1 MNIPPANVIELSRP
15 LSNMVRPRSH
25 SADGNTYDIAEEENM
40 LEKLAGNTANS
51 NR

>member
-15 LSNMVRPRSH
+15 LSNMVSFKSH
-25 SADGNTYDIAEEENM
+25 SADGNTYDIADDEKI

-51 NR
+51 NK